1 MKTSLWRPG
10 IKAFLLKYLTV
21 STWELDYPIQAGE
34 TVGILP
40 PITNVNIYRNGA
52 SVMQSATQV
61 VELISRIDG
70 TLRYDNLP
78 ISFYE
83 GIHTTLSYR
92 LLMEFGDI
100 ADIFQLQ
107 LHTINPISIA
117 ERDDARGDW
126 FIRLQWSMSVQWVAE
141 LETGTPG
148 VPYNFTQILVG
159 LKRALPARLLK
170 PDDIIDPARNILDTT
185 LTINRTL

>member
-10 IKAFLLKYLTV
+10 LKAFLTKYLSV
-21 STWELDYPIQAGE
+21 STWELDYPLQAGE
-34 TVGILP
+34 TVGVLP
-40 PITNVNIYRNGA
+40 PITDVNIYRNGS

-61 VELISRIDG
+61 IELISRIDG

-78 ISFYE
+78 LSLYE
-83 GIHTTLSYR
+83 GIHTTVAYR
-92 LLMEFGDI
+92 LLMEFSDI

-107 LHTINPISIA
+107 LHANDPIAIS

-126 FIRLQWSMSVQWVAE
+126 FIRVQWSMSVQWVVE

-148 VPYNFTQILVG
+148 LPYDFTQILVG
-159 LKRALPARLLK
+159 LKRALQPTV
-170 PDDIIDPARNILDTT
+170 PEDVVDPARNILDTI
-185 LTINRTL
+185 LTINRIP